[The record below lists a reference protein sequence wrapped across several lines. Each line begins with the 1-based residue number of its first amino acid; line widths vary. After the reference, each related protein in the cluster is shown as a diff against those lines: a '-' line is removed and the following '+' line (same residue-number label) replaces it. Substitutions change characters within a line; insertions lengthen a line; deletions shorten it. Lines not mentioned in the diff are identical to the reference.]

1 MNPGAYPSGEDGLE
15 DKLGENVTE
24 DEKTR
29 MLELA
34 DLMKNSS
41 LIKHYEGLIQQFEA
55 DFEVKSACISDMKRE
70 VDQIRVEN
78 SHLAQQL
85 YHFKTQTL
93 DKGGSSLDSGP
104 DAHSKLIRDERDH
117 LMELM
122 KRNHDIVVEKYEVQR
137 QRNDSLEKLAIEK
150 ERLYNE
156 IKIENDQISNNNYKL
171 QRAIEEL
178 LNEKRILEGKYKNAD
193 AQLRQAQD
201 ELRFTRVALD
211 KAETTC
217 KVVGEQLENAK
228 RALEE
233 VSVKKQQEVDMLSK
247 EL

>member
-1 MNPGAYPSGEDGLE
+1 LNPSAYPTPEETLE
-15 DKLGENVTE
+15 DKLGENITD
-24 DEKTR
+24 DEKSR
-29 MLELA
+29 ILELA

-70 VDQIRVEN
+70 LDQIRVEN

-93 DKGGSSLDSGP
+93 DKAGGSSLDSGP
-104 DAHSKLIRDERDH
+104 DIIGSKVLRDERDH
-117 LMELM
+117 LVELM

-150 ERLYNE
+150 EKLYNE

-178 LNEKRILEGKYKNAD
+178 LNEKRILEGKLKNSD
-193 AQLRQAQD
+193 SLLR
-201 ELRFTRVALD
+201 
-211 KAETTC
+211 
-217 KVVGEQLENAK
+217 
-228 RALEE
+228 
-233 VSVKKQQEVDMLSK
+233 
-247 EL
+247 

>member
-1 MNPGAYPSGEDGLE
+1 L
-15 DKLGENVTE
+15 
-24 DEKTR
+24 
-29 MLELA
+29 
-34 DLMKNSS
+34 
-41 LIKHYEGLIQQFEA
+41 
-55 DFEVKSACISDMKRE
+55 
-70 VDQIRVEN
+70 
-78 SHLAQQL
+78 
-85 YHFKTQTL
+85 KTQTL
-93 DKGGSSLDSGP
+93 EKGGSSIDSGA
-104 DAHSKLIRDERDH
+104 DANSKLIRDERDH

-137 QRNDSLEKLAIEK
+137 QRNESLEKLAIEK

-178 LNEKRILEGKYKNAD
+178 LNEKRILDGKFKNAD
-193 AQLRQAQD
+193 AQLRQTQD
-201 ELRFTRVALD
+201 ELRFTRVTLD

-217 KVVGEQLENAK
+217 KVIGEQLDNAK

-233 VSVKKQQEVDMLSK
+233 VSVKKQQEIDMLSK

>member
-1 MNPGAYPSGEDGLE
+1 M
-15 DKLGENVTE
+15 
-24 DEKTR
+24 
-29 MLELA
+29 
-34 DLMKNSS
+34 
-41 LIKHYEGLIQQFEA
+41 
-55 DFEVKSACISDMKRE
+55 
-70 VDQIRVEN
+70 
-78 SHLAQQL
+78 
-85 YHFKTQTL
+85 KTQAL
-93 DKGGSSLDSGP
+93 EKGGSSIDSGA
-104 DAHSKLIRDERDH
+104 DANSKLIRDERDH

-137 QRNDSLEKLAIEK
+137 QRNESLEKLAIEK

-178 LNEKRILEGKYKNAD
+178 LNEKRILDGKFKNAD
-193 AQLRQAQD
+193 AQLRQTQD

-217 KVVGEQLENAK
+217 KVIGEQLDNAK

-233 VSVKKQQEVDMLSK
+233 VSVKKQQEIDMLSK